1 MRSIKYRRSN
11 PRDGFINFIRNGLTG
26 LGIMVV
32 GLSLTQG
39 LNGIIGI
46 LLVMLIISAFY
57 GLATWLGGIL
67 KRLFQGR
74 QSVD

>member
-1 MRSIKYRRSN
+1 MRTKYRRSN

-26 LGIMVV
+26 LGLMVV
-32 GLSLTQG
+32 AISVTQG
-39 LNGIIGI
+39 VNGIIGI
-46 LLVMLIISAFY
+46 TLLMVLIGAFY

-67 KRLFQGR
+67 ERLFQGR